1 MKMWDRTHLFIAF
14 NCYPIWTKFSA
25 CLVSCQTW
33 MENIKY
39 NVFKEFMK
47 GN

>member
-14 NCYPIWTKFSA
+14 NCYLIWTKFSA

-33 MENIKY
+33 MENSMCQVLVGSVS
-39 NVFKEFMK
+39 N
-47 GN
+47 